1 MKGDF
6 SKWQFDK
13 TDNFN
18 GVLHQQGKVLL
29 DSDWNAQTTIATDWQ
44 DTAGQD
50 AFGAGVAAVPADAVD
65 SFQVISAIET
75 GNQVTLTLLPGH
87 IWADGLLTYLKADA
101 GKMTASRL
109 ATELEP
115 PLQTLPSAPKAG
127 DRDAVILEVWREA
140 IHGFQIPNMLIEP
153 ALGGPDTT
161 ERVHTAMA
169 FRLFRLAADDTCLSI
184 RDKLQDDF
192 SKKGKLTVS
201 LQPTNVIA
209 QDCPVV
215 EGGGYTGFE
224 HHLYRVE
231 IAQIASGDQMFKW
244 SQFNGGLVGRGMFDA
259 VAHRVNITANLSAI
273 ATSGLGEFYLEAIEY
288 NSDRGH
294 WNVIYGATVTLNND
308 NELELPTTLIFGAIP
323 TAATPVFF
331 RLWNGIAKLS
341 DFPVGANP
349 HELRDGI
356 RLEFEAAANYVPG
369 DYWTFSVRA
378 GDIGNPE
385 TLINAELPQGI
396 HYHRVPIA
404 VLQWNTPPNV
414 NPIDDCRQPFQPLTR
429 FSHCCTYR
437 VGDGIQSHGDFTS
450 IQTAIARLPANGGQI
465 CVLPGVYRE
474 NIQIHSKRNI
484 TIRGC
489 GDRSRI
495 FSKPA
500 TENASA
506 APVIEILASQTI
518 VIESLA
524 LTADDTGIGVL
535 IDTISTRD
543 DVPRA
548 AATRIP
554 REITLSKLHI
564 EAATQSAI
572 VAHLGEFITISKC
585 RIAMKDVASSAP
597 GIYFTGDDGL
607 IETNIIQV
615 IAQQGRTN
623 LQLSSLPIQI
633 TAGLGG
639 LQIGGGSDRVRILH
653 NLIQGG
659 MGNGI
664 SFGNVVIRESTGRI
678 RRRFVGWVIGID
690 DPCNPSKPG
699 SNHVPPRN
707 PGAVDAPQFTAG
719 DPLSDIHIEG
729 NRIFDMGLSGISVI
743 AFFDLSKVDE
753 FISVE
758 RLTIVGNEIQR
769 CLKRELNPV
778 PQNMTDS
785 MGYGGIAL
793 GDVDYLIIRDNGIEN
808 NGSNQLEPICGIFV
822 LHAEGIEIDR
832 NRILNNGAKN
842 QEKPNTAKNGRRG
855 GINIVFG
862 IAAITSLTFGRQTL
876 LGQNGVPAIK
886 VHNNIVS
893 VPLGQALA
901 LTALGPVSVVGNQF
915 TSRGVIL
922 KTPLPPS
929 FIASTV
935 VILNLGLSNELYGQ
949 LLAFS
954 SIKNGQLGTVP
965 SMSFSNNAVVFPQPG
980 LDDARLGRYLANG
993 NVLFSDNQCVL
1004 YLLETG
1010 FGLALSSI
1018 LILSLD
1024 DVSFQ
1029 NNQCDANLL
1038 DDFIL
1043 AQAILFGASL
1053 RVNDN
1058 RFKEGIM
1065 NAFYSA
1071 VTLGI
1076 MNTTTNNQ
1084 ATHCLLVRGWK
1095 QLSSSGWSGVIS
1107 TSNTI
1112 LFEGIYKLLNP
1123 NDDNEVGI
1131 CERVFNQS
1139 LITFGR
1145 K

>member
-29 DSDWNAQTTIATDWQ
+29 DSDWNAQTTIETDWQ
-44 DTAGQD
+44 ETAGQD
-50 AFGAGVAAVPADAVD
+50 VIGTGVAAVPADAVD
-65 SFQVISAIET
+65 SFKVSSAIGI
-75 GNQVTLTLLPGH
+75 GNQATLTLLPGH
-87 IWADGLLTYLKADA
+87 AWVDGLLTYLKADA
-101 GKMTASRL
+101 SKTTASRL
-109 ATELEP
+109 ATYLEP
-115 PLQTLPSAPKAG
+115 PIQPIPSNPNVG

-140 IHGFQIPNMLIEP
+140 IHGFQIPNTLIEP

-161 ERVHTAMA
+161 ERIHTAVA
-169 FRLFRLAADDTCLSI
+169 FRLFRLAAGETCDSI
-184 RDKLQDDF
+184 RGKLQAD
-192 SKKGKLTVS
+192 KGKLTVS
-201 LQPTNVIA
+201 LQPPKVIA
-209 QDCPVV
+209 KDCPVV

-224 HHLYRVE
+224 HHLYRIE
-231 IAQIASGDQMFKW
+231 IAQTTSGDPMFKW
-244 SQFNGGLVGRGMFDA
+244 SQFNGGLVGRGTFDP
-259 VAHRVNITANLSAI
+259 VARRVSITANLVAI

-288 NSDRGH
+288 DRDRGH
-294 WNVIYGATVTLNND
+294 WKVTYGASVTLNND
-308 NELELPTTLIFGAIP
+308 NELELPTTPIFGAIP
-323 TAATPVFF
+323 ATPVFF

-356 RLEFEAAANYVPG
+356 RLEFEAGVTHIPG
-369 DYWTFSVRA
+369 DYWTFPVRA
-378 GDIGNPE
+378 GEIGNPE
-385 TLINAELPQGI
+385 MLINAEPPHGI

-404 VLQWNTPPNV
+404 VLQWNTPPSV
-414 NPIDDCRQPFQPLTR
+414 DPIEDCRQPFQPLTR
-429 FSHCCTYR
+429 LSHCCTYR
-437 VGDGIQSHGDFTS
+437 VGDGVQSHGDFTS
-450 IQTAIARLPANGGQI
+450 IQTAIEHLPASGGQI

-484 TIRGC
+484 TIQGC

-495 FSKPA
+495 LSKPA
-500 TENASA
+500 IEDAPA

-524 LTADDTGIGVL
+524 ITADDTGIGVL
-535 IDTISTRD
+535 IDTISSNNVPTR
-543 DVPRA
+543 
-548 AATRIP
+548 ATANRPRIP
-554 REITLSKLHI
+554 HEITLAKLHI

-572 VAHLGEFITISKC
+572 VVHMGEFITIHNC

-597 GIYFTGDDGL
+597 GIYFAADDGL

-615 IAQQGRTN
+615 LAQRGRTN
-623 LQLSSLPIQI
+623 LEFSAPPTHVI
-633 TAGLGG
+633 AGLGG
-639 LQIGGGSDRVRILH
+639 LQIGGSSDRVRILN

-664 SFGNVVIRESTGRI
+664 SLGDVVIREPTGRI
-678 RRRFVGWVIGID
+678 TRRFVGWVIGIE

-699 SNHVPPRN
+699 SSYVPPRD
-707 PGAVDAPQFTAG
+707 PSVPDAPQFSAG
-719 DPLSDIHIEG
+719 DPLSEIYIEG
-729 NRIFDMGLSGISVI
+729 NRIFDMGLSGISAI
-743 AFFDLSKVDE
+743 AFFDLRAVDE
-753 FISVE
+753 FISVD
-758 RLTIVGNEIQR
+758 RLTIVKNQIQR
-769 CLKRELNPV
+769 CLKRELDPV

-793 GDVDYLIIRDNGIEN
+793 GDVNYLVIRDNEIED
-808 NGSNQLEPICGIFV
+808 NGLNPLEPICGIFV
-822 LHAEGIEIDR
+822 LHAEGIDIDR
-832 NRILNNGAKN
+832 NRILNNGEKN
-842 QEKPNTAKNGRRG
+842 DQNRNTIKNGRRG

-862 IAAITSLTFGRQTL
+862 IAAITSLTFNRQTL
-876 LGQNGVPAIK
+876 PIQNGVPAIK

-893 VPLGQALA
+893 VSLGQALA
-901 LTALGPVSVVGNQF
+901 LTALGPVSVIANQF

-922 KTPLPPS
+922 KTPPSPS
-929 FIASTV
+929 FIASTIM
-935 VILNLGLSNELYGQ
+935 ILNLGLSNELYGQ

-954 SIKNGQLGTVP
+954 SIKNGQLGSMA
-965 SMSFSNNAVVFPQPG
+965 SMSYSNNAVVLPQRG
-980 LDDARLGRYLANG
+980 LDDAQIGQYLANG

-1004 YLLETG
+1004 DLIETG
-1010 FGLALSSI
+1010 SSLALSSI
-1018 LILSLD
+1018 LIFSLD

-1029 NNQCDANLL
+1029 NNQCDANLF

-1043 AQAILFGASL
+1043 TQAILFGVSL

-1058 RFKEGIM
+1058 RFKEGIR

-1076 MNTTTNNQ
+1076 MNTTTDNQ

-1095 QLSSSGWSGVIS
+1095 QPSPSGWSGEIN

-1123 NDDNEVGI
+1123 NDDNETGI
-1131 CERVFNQS
+1131 CDRGLNRAFSN
-1139 LITFGR
+1139 FGR